1 MKPSVL
7 QINKKSKTKIEAGLP
22 KVPIDKADVTLMG
35 IDGDFNRFRST
46 KKANDPKMALL
57 VLTTDIINELN
68 NEDWPIKPGDLGE
81 NLTLTDIDYRSLA
94 PKQKYGIGST
104 QIEISFICDPCSN
117 LTVLPYV
124 GKGKIKDFIKILL
137 NRRGW
142 YAKVLKAGRISKGD
156 IVTKL

>member
-7 QINKKSKTKIEAGLP
+7 QINKKSKTKTEAGLP

-35 IDGDFNRFRST
+35 VDGDFNRFRST
-46 KKANDPKMALL
+46 KKDNDPKMALL

-94 PKQKYGIGST
+94 PKQKYAIGST
-104 QIEISFICDPCSN
+104 QIEISFI
-117 LTVLPYV
+117 
-124 GKGKIKDFIKILL
+124 
-137 NRRGW
+137 
-142 YAKVLKAGRISKGD
+142 
-156 IVTKL
+156 

>member
-7 QINKKSKTKIEAGLP
+7 QINKKSKTKTEVGLP

-35 IDGDFNRFRST
+35 INGDFNRFRST
-46 KKANDPKMALL
+46 KKDNDPKMALL

-68 NEDWPIKPGDLGE
+68 TEGWPIKPGDLGE

-94 PKQKYGIGST
+94 PKQKYTIGSI

-117 LTVLPYV
+117 LKVLPYV
-124 GKGKIKDFIKILL
+124 GEVKINDFIKTLL
-137 NRRGW
+137 KRRGW
-142 YAKVLKAGRISKGD
+142 YAKVIKTGRIHKGD
-156 IVTKL
+156 IVTRL

>member
-1 MKPSVL
+1 ML
-7 QINKKSKTKIEAGLP
+7 H
-22 KVPIDKADVTLMG
+22 
-35 IDGDFNRFRST
+35 
-46 KKANDPKMALL
+46 
-57 VLTTDIINELN
+57 IINELN
-68 NEDWPIKPGDLGE
+68 TEDWPIKPGDLGE
-81 NLTLTDIDYRSLA
+81 NLTLTDIDYKSLA